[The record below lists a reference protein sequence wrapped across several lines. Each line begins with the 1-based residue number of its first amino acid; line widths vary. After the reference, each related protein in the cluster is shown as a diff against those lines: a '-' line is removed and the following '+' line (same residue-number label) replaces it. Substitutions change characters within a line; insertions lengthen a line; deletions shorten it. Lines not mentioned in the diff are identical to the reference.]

1 MYVYVCMCVFKIAN
15 IIIRRVNA
23 DFHFLGESSLNNLG
37 NESIV
42 LTVKHIDHVSG

>member
-1 MYVYVCMCVFKIAN
+1 MYMYVCVYVCIQNN

-23 DFHFLGESSLNNLG
+23 DFNFLGESSLNNLG